1 MKYVAIV
8 GALVFLL
15 GMLTIS
21 PFLTIAAINT
31 LFNLSIAYNIYTWL
45 SVGWLNLTTFGGLSL
60 AIRSLK
66 KQLNKFYRS
75 NKYGKSRSKEV

>member
-15 GMLTIS
+15 GMLIIS
-21 PFLTIAAINT
+21 PFLTIASLNT
-31 LFNLSIAYNIYTWL
+31 LFGLNIAYTVWTWL
-45 SVGWLNLTTFGGLSL
+45 SVAWMNLVTFGGLSM

-66 KQLNKFYRS
+66 K
-75 NKYGKSRSKEV
+75 G